1 MNSENKVVVI
11 GGGAAG
17 MIAAWRSASLGAPTL
32 LVEKNNKL
40 GIKVLISGGGK
51 CNITH
56 SGDVSDILSG
66 FRKNEANFLK
76 PSFYKFSNADIINLL
91 EERGIKTFTR
101 EDGKVFPVSKSAKD
115 VVEALKTSILDSGVE
130 LHLNSNVEDILTEN
144 GAVNGVK
151 VNGKIIPSSS
161 IILATG
167 GLSYPKTGSTGDGY
181 IWAVRLGHTIVPLIA
196 SLAPMKIEPKPPTDW
211 SGVAFRDCILSCITD
226 GKKKAEWRGDFLF
239 THDGI
244 SGPTVLEISR
254 DVAEIFPKNEV
265 TLAVD
270 IHPEKS
276 FELLDELVRQMVATN
291 PGREIKTIV
300 KNFLPNRIVEYVLN
314 KNGIDAEMRCSNL
327 SRTHRIKILNILKDW
342 KLGKVTEVDITKGE
356 ITAGGVLL
364 KEVDSR
370 TMQSRK
376 IKGLYLCGEVLD
388 IAGRIGGY
396 NLQAAYST
404 GYVAGES
411 AALENKKKSRPA

>member
-1 MNSENKVVVI
+1 MNSENNVLVI

-32 LVEKNNKL
+32 LLEKNNKL
-40 GIKVLISGGGK
+40 GIKVLISGGGR

-56 SGDVSDILSG
+56 SGDVSDLLSG

-91 EERGIKTFTR
+91 EEHGIKTLTR
-101 EDGKVFPVSKSAKD
+101 EDGKIFPVSKSAKD
-115 VVEALKTSILDSGVE
+115 VVDALKTSILDAGVE
-130 LHLNSNVEDILTEN
+130 IRLNSEVDDILTEN
-144 GAVNGVK
+144 GTVTGVK
-151 VNGKIIPSSS
+151 VDETIIPSSQ

-181 IWAVRLGHTIVPLIA
+181 NWAERLGHTIVPLIA

-211 SGVAFRDCILSCITD
+211 SGLAFRDCILSCSSN

-254 DVAEIFPKNEV
+254 NVAEIFPQNEV

-276 FELLDELVRQMVATN
+276 FEQLDELVRKMVAAN

-300 KNFLPNRIVEYVLN
+300 KNLLPNRIVEYVLN
-314 KNGIDAEMRCSNL
+314 NNGINAETRCSNL
-327 SRTHRIKILNILKDW
+327 SRADRIKILNILKDW
-342 KLGKVTEVDITKGE
+342 KLGKVTEVDIAKGE
-356 ITAGGVLL
+356 VTAGGVLL

-404 GYVAGES
+404 GYIAGES